1 MAVIIRRTKGI
12 EPIGFSDLFA
22 EEEALPTAWNA
33 AHVGLRLVEAFTT
46 VLKMPGGR
54 TGYRSL
60 WPAYMYEFDDLVA
73 QAEQGELEITQ
84 RTQNKVRIAPST
96 PEITTMEKALAWPM
110 KFLSAKHPQIC
121 EAVNDL
127 ARACARPRCRLVR
140 EEARRICRR
149 LAPAARSRLRG
160 YRAGARVGSH
170 GRVLRGA
177 RRVDH
182 DQKELTQQTHPAVRG
197 RHQRA
202 CCRR

>member
-22 EEEALPTAWNA
+22 EEEASPTAWNA

-121 EAVNDL
+121 EAVNMISL
-127 ARACARPRCRLVR
+127 AHALGRDAGWCAKKRGGFADDWRQRHDRGCEDIALGLVLDR
-140 EEARRICRR
+140 M
-149 LAPAARSRLRG
+149 G
-160 YRAGARVGSH
+160 VF
-170 GRVLRGA
+170 
-177 RRVDH
+177 
-182 DQKELTQQTHPAVRG
+182 
-197 RHQRA
+197 
-202 CCRR
+202 